1 MVTLQIQRVERI
13 LQTHKKTTRFFAEP
27 GSEHP
32 LPCDD
37 RLHQNCAHG
46 GRNAVLVRNL
56 TLATKP
62 TRTTL
67 QVPAREETVSV
78 CKRTKYCQTCLAL
91 RALRLCYVRHGHQRR
106 AFRITRSC
114 VWLSSQAQLCSWD
127 HCTMNRHVN
136 THTPASGYL
145 CSVQYNPEVPAA
157 KARGPQARLLSG
169 AAITACCVQV
179 QAVDILRQIFGL
191 LAGSVVNSSSKIST
205 AHMTMISSTF
215 PSTARKSC
223 QRFANSSSGVCRLP
237 RWSLLGHGHQA
248 LGAVELLSRNALKRV
263 ARGERSRVHSGSE
276 PWP

>member
-1 MVTLQIQRVERI
+1 M
-13 LQTHKKTTRFFAEP
+13 QTHKKTTRFFAEP

-46 GRNAVLVRNL
+46 GRNAVLLVRNL

-127 HCTMNRHVN
+127 HCTMNRHVSQH
-136 THTPASGYL
+136 THSCLGIFVQRPVQSRSACSESSGPTSPTVVWSSHY
-145 CSVQYNPEVPAA
+145 
-157 KARGPQARLLSG
+157 
-169 AAITACCVQV
+169 
-179 QAVDILRQIFGL
+179 GL
-191 LAGSVVNSSSKIST
+191 LRSSAG
-205 AHMTMISSTF
+205 
-215 PSTARKSC
+215 C
-223 QRFANSSSGVCRLP
+223 
-237 RWSLLGHGHQA
+237 
-248 LGAVELLSRNALKRV
+248 
-263 ARGERSRVHSGSE
+263 
-276 PWP
+276 